1 MFRLANR
8 LFSVPE
14 SHPQGRLVV
23 AFIAMSLLCIMAG
36 LALEMPYIALA
47 PFGAGLIWLALV
59 DFRKVF
65 FLMLGCIPIS
75 TEVSLP
81 GGLATDLPSEPL
93 MWVLTLA
100 GLIWFPQ
107 NWRKVDVRFFRHP
120 VTLALFAHLF
130 WLMITVAT
138 SQNLLISVKSM
149 LAKGWY
155 VIVFYF
161 WAGRF
166 LNEERDFKALMW
178 WFFVPLFLVTISV
191 VVRHAGYGFSFES
204 INGCLEPFFR
214 THVMYACLLAIFLPF
229 VWYGTYW
236 YRRFSGAW
244 WWLVL
249 GVLVLLIGINFA
261 YTRAAYGALVLVI
274 GVYWIVR
281 LRWMKGALVAAALF
295 FAGFVVFLNTNNNWL
310 LFAPEFERTITHQR
324 FDRLLEATT
333 KLEDIS
339 TMERVYRWVAASY
352 MIQERPGLGFGPA
365 TFYTYYKNYTVT
377 SFRTY
382 VSDNPEQS
390 STHNYFLMMAVEEGL
405 PGLFF
410 FMLFCVV
417 VMLRGEK
424 VYHQTTDRRM
434 RVGLLSALLCF
445 VLINI
450 LMLMN
455 DFIETDKIGSLF
467 FLSAAILV
475 NVDLRNRSLGEKQT
489 P

>member
-1 MFRLANR
+1 
-8 LFSVPE
+8 
-14 SHPQGRLVV
+14 
-23 AFIAMSLLCIMAG
+23 
-36 LALEMPYIALA
+36 
-47 PFGAGLIWLALV
+47 
-59 DFRKVF
+59 
-65 FLMLGCIPIS
+65 
-75 TEVSLP
+75 
-81 GGLATDLPSEPL
+81 
-93 MWVLTLA
+93 
-100 GLIWFPQ
+100 
-107 NWRKVDVRFFRHP
+107 
-120 VTLALFAHLF
+120 
-130 WLMITVAT
+130 
-138 SQNLLISVKSM
+138 
-149 LAKGWY
+149 
-155 VIVFYF
+155 
-161 WAGRF
+161 
-166 LNEERDFKALMW
+166 
-178 WFFVPLFLVTISV
+178 
-191 VVRHAGYGFSFES
+191 
-204 INGCLEPFFR
+204 
-214 THVMYACLLAIFLPF
+214 